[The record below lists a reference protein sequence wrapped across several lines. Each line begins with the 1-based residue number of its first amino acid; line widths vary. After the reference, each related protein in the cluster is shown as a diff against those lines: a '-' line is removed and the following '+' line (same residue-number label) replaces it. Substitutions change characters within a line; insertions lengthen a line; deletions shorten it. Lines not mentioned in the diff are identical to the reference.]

1 MDVDLDFVLALDVF
15 VDIWMKKNE
24 MFISGVLEKVSME
37 QVTVVV
43 QVCIGSL
50 TMIQKMFLMKIMI
63 KLHQIFRT
71 KQAENGL
78 QSRSSENGS
87 VALWIKIAVIL
98 NWR

>member
-1 MDVDLDFVLALDVF
+1 MDVDLDFVLALDVL
-15 VDIWMKKNE
+15 VDIWMKKNV

-50 TMIQKMFLMKIMI
+50 TMIQKMFLMKITN

-71 KQAENGL
+71 NKPIWL
-78 QSRSSENGS
+78 ISR
-87 VALWIKIAVIL
+87 I
-98 NWR
+98 